1 MKKLF
6 YLIFA
11 AVALCVSAVSLSAQ
25 DTGLYLDQSSFAP
38 IQSDMITGVNI
49 DPIGKDRSNREC
61 ARIKIALDRMTPE
74 EVAELSLPIMEMC
87 R

>member
-1 MKKLF
+1 MKQLF
-6 YLIFA
+6 YLILA
-11 AVALCVSAVSLSAQ
+11 AAAMCVSAASLNAQ

-61 ARIKIALDRMTPE
+61 RFFKWILMKTL
-74 EVAELSLPIMEMC
+74 
-87 R
+87 